1 MSRKRMNGGHVSG
14 VRVAMR
20 LGAAVTTIGFFVGV
34 VAAPAVSA
42 DTPRGENAWWYT
54 AMKIA
59 DAQKETTGKGVAI
72 GLVDGPVDPKV
83 PELRGQDVVPVVN
96 VCGGEPTGTG
106 NLADHGTAI
115 AVVIDGSGEGNPPA
129 DGVKAMAPHGALL
142 VYSSST
148 TPPSCTEGTQQ
159 RAFPAAIDKAVA
171 DNV

>member
-72 GLVDGPVDPKV
+72 GLVDGPVDPKL

-106 NLADHGTAI
+106 NLADHGTSMAAFI
-115 AVVIDGSGEGNPPA
+115 VGSGKGNPPA
-129 DGVKAMAPHGALL
+129 DGVKGIAPDATLR
-142 VYSSST
+142 VYADATSL
-148 TPPSCTEGTQQ
+148 PSCTEGTQQ
-159 RAFPAAIDKAVA
+159 RAVAAAI
-171 DNV
+171 